1 MQTSYQLPPQ
11 RQVLLPPASETCPF
25 LSRIVLDRRVPQ
37 SQRLQDQTLLPL
49 LAELQLTQSD
59 QARLQTL
66 LGPTALHSHWEGKRT
81 VHAPRST
88 RPKTPAC
95 LTQQLFQLFA
105 QNRKIAPVWRREAK
119 RSCAASFCQRRC
131 CPCGAA
137 WSHGPSMRIFGF
149 PAVKRSQEAP
159 PSASHRTRVVS
170 QKSPSQPSLDVRGG
184 WCSASIP
191 P

>member
-1 MQTSYQLPPQ
+1 M
-11 RQVLLPPASETCPF
+11 
-25 LSRIVLDRRVPQ
+25 LDRRVPQ
-37 SQRLQDQTLLPL
+37 SQRPQDQTLLPL

-88 RPKTPAC
+88 RSKTPGC
-95 LTQQLFQLFA
+95 MTQQLFKLFA
-105 QNRKIAPVWRREAK
+105 QNRKIAPVWRPEATQ
-119 RSCAASFCQRRC
+119 SCAASLSQRRC
-131 CPCGAA
+131 RPCGAA

-149 PAVKRSQEAP
+149 AAVKRGQEAP
-159 PSASHRTRVVS
+159 PSASYRMQVVS
-170 QKSPSQPSLDVRGG
+170 QKSLSQPSLDVRGG
-184 WCSASIP
+184 WCSASNP